1 MVNIFLRA
9 IYLYDDRMTLI
20 LNGGDRQITIDDI
33 LLDKIEEHFES
44 AVSNYAGCSPLVVV
58 APPSENPVI
67 VVKSQGFPLL
77 SLDIEL
83 ICFALKAAIRI
94 CPQTLP
100 LTGPKPP

>member
-9 IYLYDDRMTLI
+9 IYLYDDMI

-67 VVKSQGFPLL
+67 VVKSQGFL
-77 SLDIEL
+77 
-83 ICFALKAAIRI
+83 CFL
-94 CPQTLP
+94 
-100 LTGPKPP
+100 